1 MSSVLAQ
8 AAATP
13 AALES
18 AAVSSELPSGPTLAQ
33 GLALLAFGLALAPF
47 AVRIARR
54 LCPGRNVFF
63 ARWGFSHVAL
73 VLIVAA
79 VMMASSSLLLA
90 ALEWTARD
98 TVQLLLLQSALML
111 PVAALIFG
119 VANAADPDGWRSLGL
134 RPGGWGAAFTLGV
147 LAYFAALPAL
157 SGLQALWRVALDSA
171 GLAYA
176 EQALVSQARVLAGPR
191 LWGFAFL
198 AVVVAP
204 FLEELVFRAFLQP
217 LLVQNL
223 GDKGGVLATAF
234 FFALAHASLGAF
246 LPLLAL
252 GVVLG
257 AVMLRT
263 QRLIAPWALHAV
275 HNGLTLWLLTSQGAA
290 GASGANP

>member
-8 AAATP
+8 AVETP
-13 AALES
+13 AAFES
-18 AAVSSELPSGPTLAQ
+18 AAASPEMPYGPTLAQ

-73 VLIVAA
+73 VLVVAA
-79 VMMASSSLLLA
+79 TMMASSSLLLA
-90 ALEWTARD
+90 ALGWTRPD
-98 TVQLLLLQSALML
+98 TVQLLLLHSALML

-119 VANAADPDGWRSLGL
+119 VASAADPEGWRSLGL
-134 RPGGWGAAFTLGV
+134 RPGAWGAAFTLGI

-157 SGLQALWRVALDSA
+157 SGLQAVWRVVLDSA
-171 GLAYA
+171 GLAYS
-176 EQALVSQARVLAGPR
+176 EQALVSQARALAGPR
-191 LWGFAFL
+191 LWSFALL

-275 HNGLTLWLLTSQGAA
+275 HNGLTLWLLTSNGAA
-290 GASGANP
+290 GAPGANP